1 MLRKLEGQLETDTRW
16 SPTLP
21 NTKKLTSSDEV
32 EGIQEI
38 ENENGVWMN
47 NDAKVGW
54 TLTKRSV
61 IAG

>member
-1 MLRKLEGQLETDTRW
+1 VELEPDTAQHK
-16 SPTLP
+16 
-21 NTKKLTSSDEV
+21 KKLTSSDEV

>member
-1 MLRKLEGQLETDTRW
+1 VELEPDTAQHK
-16 SPTLP
+16 
-21 NTKKLTSSDEV
+21 KKLTSSDEV

-54 TLTKRSV
+54 TLTKQSV
-61 IAG
+61 VAG